1 MNNTPS
7 TARDEALRAFRES
20 QQDATG
26 FNPYTIFLQG
36 WDARQA
42 EIDKDAPKAFP
53 ATAELRSSGWAQAAI
68 V

>member
-7 TARDEALRAFRES
+7 AARDEALRAFRES
-20 QQDATG
+20 QQHATG

-42 EIDKDAPKAFP
+42 ELDGAAPKAFP
-53 ATAELRSSGWAQAAI
+53 ATVELRSSGWSRAAI